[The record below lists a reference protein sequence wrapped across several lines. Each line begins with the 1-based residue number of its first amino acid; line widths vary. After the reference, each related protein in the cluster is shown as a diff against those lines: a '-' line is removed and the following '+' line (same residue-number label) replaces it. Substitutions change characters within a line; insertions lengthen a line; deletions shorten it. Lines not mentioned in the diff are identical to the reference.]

1 MDELGEIEFFGPVGT
16 QVIRYART
24 SRRFARDL
32 AAELESAAHD
42 SRVAMSALKGHPAL
56 LGLDVKIRAR
66 RVSRKLKRAK
76 ELAQGISA
84 ESVKFAANTASSSSM
99 PRLPC
104 ARRPASEGSNS
115 DDTPYGSVGAGR

>member
-1 MDELGEIEFFGPVGT
+1 MEITSGEDRMDEMAEIEFFGPVGT

-42 SRVAMSALKGHPAL
+42 ARVAMGGLKGHPAL

-84 ESVKFAANTASSSSM
+84 ESVKFAAEYRKQFIHAPAAVRTA
-99 PRLPC
+99 PRK
-104 ARRPASEGSNS
+104 RRVEL
-115 DDTPYGSVGAGR
+115 

>member
-1 MDELGEIEFFGPVGT
+1 MEITSGEDRMDELGEIEFFGHVGT

-84 ESVKFAANTASSSSM
+84 ESVKFAAEYRKQFIHAPAAVRTA
-99 PRLPC
+99 PRKRKVEL
-104 ARRPASEGSNS
+104 
-115 DDTPYGSVGAGR
+115 

>member
-1 MDELGEIEFFGPVGT
+1 MEITSGEERIDELAEIEFFGSVGT
-16 QVIRYART
+16 QVTRYAKT

-84 ESVKFAANTASSSSM
+84 ESVKFAAEYRKQFIHAAAAVRKA
-99 PRLPC
+99 PRK
-104 ARRPASEGSNS
+104 RRVEL
-115 DDTPYGSVGAGR
+115 

>member
-1 MDELGEIEFFGPVGT
+1 MEISSGEDRIDELGSIEFFGPVGT
-16 QVIRYART
+16 QVTRYAKT

-84 ESVKFAANTASSSSM
+84 ESVKFAAEYRKQFIHAANAVRKK
-99 PRLPC
+99 PRK
-104 ARRPASEGSNS
+104 RRVEL
-115 DDTPYGSVGAGR
+115 